1 MTIPIALK
9 KQSGLIAQGPV
20 KTDCSQNPGA
30 NLKLGTPA
38 VKQKRQASAAFLGV
52 TAFPTHVVGRCCIP
66 TTILPGFS
74 GRHGERESK
83 RDTGTGH
90 STRIEC
96 ASGIAEIAG
105 GNAQA
110 PREKGRSVS
119 AAALRIVDPFGSG
132 QL

>member
-83 RDTGTGH
+83 KRHRHRT
-90 STRIEC
+90 
-96 ASGIAEIAG
+96 
-105 GNAQA
+105 
-110 PREKGRSVS
+110 
-119 AAALRIVDPFGSG
+119 
-132 QL
+132 